1 MQDRKAFPL
10 CIKSRC
16 QFLVGTHLLPF
27 PTVRTAMADFFT
39 STSLLLFLG
48 ACENTL
54 QQHSSLLAS
63 FRECCRC
70 FSMLF
75 GLIASDPLGN
85 FAACFTADRHT
96 D

>member
-10 CIKSRC
+10 CIKFCC
-16 QFLVGTHLLPF
+16 QFLIGPHLLPF
-27 PTVRTAMADFFT
+27 PTVGTPMADFYI

-48 ACENTL
+48 ACVNTL

-63 FRECCRC
+63 FRECCWC

>member
-10 CIKSRC
+10 CIKSCC
-16 QFLVGTHLLPF
+16 QFLTGAHLLPF
-27 PTVRTAMADFFT
+27 PTVGTAMADFYT
-39 STSLLLFLG
+39 STTLLLLLG
-48 ACENTL
+48 ARKNTI
-54 QQHSSLLAS
+54 QQHSSILAS

-70 FSMLF
+70 CSTLF
-75 GLIASDPLGN
+75 GSIASDPLGN